1 MSKNRSFIFSILIFF
16 SEYGYGQ
23 TLSLKAIIDS
33 VEKNHPVVEMYKNE
47 IRSMDEAALGAKS
60 WMPPTAGIG
69 QFMTPYNVNLWKRNG
84 DMLGMGSVM
93 LSAEQMFPN
102 KKKLNAD
109 EAYMKAMSSVEKE
122 KKNADLNELIQQAK
136 IFYYDWLILQKRLN
150 VAKNNEELLDFMIKN
165 AELRYK
171 NGLEKISA
179 YYKAKAALGYSQNMQ
194 LMYESEIRDR
204 RIKLNALMNKNSL
217 SYFQIDTSIVWNDY
231 SSFSFDSTLFYN
243 NRSDLKAIDKQT
255 NLNTL
260 KIETEKASL
269 KPQFG
274 VKYDNAIGFG
284 GQPLQYSIMAMVK
297 LPMVSWA
304 SKMNKANIQS
314 IIWKNNAL
322 QSQKQMMAVEYMG
335 MANSMRN
342 EFQLKQK
349 QLKLYDENIIPALK
363 NNYKTMQL
371 AYEQNTEE
379 LFMLFDAWEKLN
391 MTQLEYF
398 DILNKALEMQVSLD
412 KLIEKK

>member
-1 MSKNRSFIFSILIFF
+1 MLKNRSFILSLFIFI

-122 KKNADLNELIQQAK
+122 KKNADLNELVQQAK
-136 IFYYDWLILQKRLN
+136 QYYYDWIILQKRLIVSKAN
-150 VAKNNEELLDFMIKN
+150 QELLEFMIKN

-204 RIKLNALMNKNSL
+204 RIKLNALMNKNSF

>member
-122 KKNADLNELIQQAK
+122 KKNADLNELVQQAK
-136 IFYYDWLILQKRLN
+136 QYYYDWIILQKRLIVSKAN
-150 VAKNNEELLDFMIKN
+150 QELLEFMIKN

-204 RIKLNALMNKNSL
+204 RIKLNALMNKNSF

>member
-1 MSKNRSFIFSILIFF
+1 MLKNKYFLLSLLLIIAK
-16 SEYGYGQ
+16 YGYTQ
-23 TLSLKAIIDS
+23 TFTLNTIIDS
-33 VEKNHPVVEMYKNE
+33 IEKKHPLVAMYNNE
-47 IRSMDEAALGAKS
+47 IRSMDEAAKGAKS
-60 WMPPTAGIG
+60 WMPPTVGFG
-69 QFMTPYNVNLWKRNG
+69 QFMTPYNVNLWKRDG
-84 DMLGMGSVM
+84 EILGMGSVM
-93 LSAEQMFPN
+93 FSAEQMFPN
-102 KKKLNAD
+102 KKKLKAD
-109 EAYMKAMSSVEKE
+109 EAYMNAMSSVEKE
-122 KKNADLNELIQQAK
+122 KKNANLNELVQQAK
-136 IFYYDWLILQKRLN
+136 QYYYDWIILQKRLTITK
-150 VAKNNEELLDFMIKN
+150 ANEELLDFMIKN
-165 AELRYK
+165 AEVRYK

-204 RIKLNALMNKNSL
+204 RIKLNALMNRNPL
-217 SYFQIDTSIVWNDY
+217 SYFQIDTSIVWSDY

-243 NRSDLKAIDKQT
+243 NRSDLKAIDKLT
-255 NLNTL
+255 NLNIL

-274 VKYDNAIGFG
+274 VKYDNMIGFG

-304 SKMNKANIQS
+304 SKMNNANIQS

-322 QSQKQMMAVEYMG
+322 QSQKQMMAVEYSG

-342 EFQLKQK
+342 EFQLKLK

-398 DILNKALEMQVSLD
+398 DILSKALEMKVSLD

>member
-1 MSKNRSFIFSILIFF
+1 MLKNKYFIISLLLLTAK
-16 SEYGYGQ
+16 YGYTQ
-23 TLSLKAIIDS
+23 TLTLNAIIDS
-33 VEKNHPVVEMYKNE
+33 IEKKHPLVAMYDNE
-47 IRSMDEAALGAKS
+47 IRSMDEAAKGAKS
-60 WMPPTAGIG
+60 WMPPTVGFG

-84 DMLGMGSVM
+84 EMLGMGSVM
-93 LSAEQMFPN
+93 FSAEQMFPN
-102 KKKLNAD
+102 KKKLKAD

-122 KKNADLNELIQQAK
+122 KKNADLNELVQQAK
-136 IFYYDWLILQKRLN
+136 QYYYDWIILQKRLIVSKAN
-150 VAKNNEELLDFMIKN
+150 QELLEFMIKN

-204 RIKLNALMNKNSL
+204 RIKLNALMNKNPL
-217 SYFQIDTSIVWNDY
+217 SYFQIDTSIVWDDY

-243 NRSDLKAIDKQT
+243 NRSDLKAIDKLT

-274 VKYDNAIGFG
+274 VKYDNMIGFG

-342 EFQLKQK
+342 EFQLKLK

-398 DILNKALEMQVSLD
+398 DILNKALEMKVSLD

>member
-1 MSKNRSFIFSILIFF
+1 V
-16 SEYGYGQ
+16 
-23 TLSLKAIIDS
+23 A
-33 VEKNHPVVEMYKNE
+33 MYNNE
-47 IRSMDEAALGAKS
+47 IRSMDEAAKGAKS
-60 WMPPTAGIG
+60 WMPPTVGIG
-69 QFMTPYNVNLWKRNG
+69 QFMTPYNVNLWKRDG

-93 LSAEQMFPN
+93 FSAEQMIPN

-109 EAYMKAMSSVEKE
+109 EVYMKAMSSVEKE
-122 KKNADLNELIQQAK
+122 KKNADLNELVQQAK
-136 IFYYDWLILQKRLN
+136 QYYYDWIILQKRLVVSKAN
-150 VAKNNEELLDFMIKN
+150 QELLEFMIKN
-165 AELRYK
+165 AEIRYK

-179 YYKAKAALGYSQNMQ
+179 YYKAKAALGYTQNMQ
-194 LMYESEIRDR
+194 LMYESEIKDR
-204 RIKLNALMNKNSL
+204 RIKLNVLMNRDPL
-217 SYFQIDTSIVWNDY
+217 SYFQIDSSIVWNDY
-231 SSFSFDSTLFYN
+231 SSISFDSSLFYN
-243 NRSDLKAIDKQT
+243 NRSDLKAIDKQA
-255 NLNTL
+255 NLNVL

-269 KPQFG
+269 TPQFG
-274 VKYDNAIGFG
+274 IKYDNMIGFG
-284 GQPLQYSIMAMVK
+284 GQPLQYTIMAMVK

-314 IIWKNNAL
+314 TIWKNNAL
-322 QSQKQMMAVEYMG
+322 QSQKQMMAIEYRG

-349 QLKLYDENIIPALK
+349 QLKLYDENIIPALR

-391 MTQLEYF
+391 MTQLEYL